1 MALAKCPRC
10 DELFDKISTQVCLKC
25 VDDEEKDID
34 SVRAA
39 VQDNPNM
46 NAEAVSELTGVAVS
60 CVLRMMDT
68 GTISSIT
75 FGEKVECGR
84 CGAPAIS
91 ATKRLCQA
99 CLEALNSEMASAQK
113 QIKIDEK
120 KQVEVGR
127 YSSSMRA
134 NMDKKRSDG

>member
-10 DELFDKISTQVCLKC
+10 EELFDKISTQVCLKC
-25 VDDEEKDID
+25 LEDEDRDID
-34 SVRAA
+34 TVREA
-39 VQDNPNM
+39 VQNNPDM
-46 NAEAVSELTGVAVS
+46 NAEAVAELTGVSVS

-68 GTISSIT
+68 GTITSVNLGESID
-75 FGEKVECGR
+75 CGR

-91 ATKRLCQA
+91 ATKRLCQV
-99 CLEALNSEMASAQK
+99 CLEALNSEMSSAQK

-127 YSSSMRA
+127 YSSSVRE
-134 NMDKKRSDG
+134 NMDKKK

>member
-10 DELFDKISTQVCLKC
+10 EELFDKISTQVCLKC
-25 VDDEEKDID
+25 LEDEDRDID
-34 SVRAA
+34 TVREA
-39 VQDNPNM
+39 VQNNPDM
-46 NAEAVSELTGVAVS
+46 NAEAVAELTGVSVS

-68 GTISSIT
+68 GTITSVNLGESID
-75 FGEKVECGR
+75 CGR

-99 CLEALNSEMASAQK
+99 CLEALNSEMSSAQK

-127 YSSSMRA
+127 YSSSVRE
-134 NMDKKRSDG
+134 NMDKKK